1 MSNIK
6 TELKALWAIVKFFGG
21 VVLSLV
27 AGWFV
32 IVSLWAI
39 FGN

>member
-1 MSNIK
+1 MSNFI
-6 TELKALWAIVKFFGG
+6 TELKALLRIIKFFGG
-21 VVLSLV
+21 VALSIV

>member
-1 MSNIK
+1 MR

-21 VVLSLV
+21 VALSLV
-27 AGWFV
+27 AGWLV

>member
-1 MSNIK
+1 MSKFI
-6 TELKALWAIVKFFGG
+6 TELKAFVRIIKFFGG
-21 VVLSLV
+21 VALSLV
-27 AGWFV
+27 AGWLV

>member
-1 MSNIK
+1 MR
-6 TELKALWAIVKFFGG
+6 TELKALLAIVKFFGS
-21 VVLSLV
+21 VTLSLV
-27 AGWFV
+27 AGWLV

>member
-1 MSNIK
+1 MR
-6 TELKALWAIVKFFGG
+6 TELKALWQITKFLGG
-21 VVLSLV
+21 VALSLFG
-27 AGWFV
+27 AWLV